1 MRKSIKVNVGVRVA
15 VALISMLL
23 FSLTTTLGIIRID
36 HQQEENKL
44 TNSLLAKARTA
55 ETAHY
60 KWTTNLSNA
69 LYAGTEFTGSIDH
82 TGCVLGKWLYGETD
96 TQDEEI
102 LKLRDEMEPLHKE
115 LHGSAS
121 HVLELH
127 KTSYEEAGEYY
138 QATIQSNLVTLVGL
152 LDKVIERG
160 EVLRTESQEKTE
172 QTISNLHITTFIS
185 LVFALVC
192 LISLIQYVVTK
203 VVKPI
208 ISIIHSSKV
217 LQEGKLSLDITYK
230 SENEVGE
237 LANTLKIS
245 TQRIRGYIE
254 DINRIMGELANG
266 NFDVSTST
274 DYVGDFVSIQRSIEH
289 FTENISESLRQ
300 VEGAGKKITLNAHQ
314 LSDSSQSLAQGA
326 TQQASATEELYA
338 SIDELQRSA
347 LENMKKAEN
356 AQEHARL
363 SGEQVTESSRQMH
376 LMMTAM
382 SDLSNS
388 SHKIGQII
396 ATIENIAFQTN
407 ILALNAA
414 VEAARAGAAGK
425 GFAVVADE
433 VRSLANQSN
442 EASKATKVLIDN
454 CISASDRGVK
464 IANDVSESLNKIMEF
479 VNRSNADIGIIA
491 RAVSDETESI
501 TQINQGI
508 SQIADVTQ
516 TNSASSEEA
525 AAVSSELFSQSRLLQ
540 DQTNSFKLKASRR

>member
-15 VALISMLL
+15 AALISMLL

-192 LISLIQYVVTK
+192 LISLIQYVVAK

-208 ISIIHSSKV
+208 ISNP
-217 LQEGKLSLDITYK
+217 QQQGTAGGQALS
-230 SENEVGE
+230 
-237 LANTLKIS
+237 
-245 TQRIRGYIE
+245 
-254 DINRIMGELANG
+254 
-266 NFDVSTST
+266 
-274 DYVGDFVSIQRSIEH
+274 
-289 FTENISESLRQ
+289 
-300 VEGAGKKITLNAHQ
+300 
-314 LSDSSQSLAQGA
+314 
-326 TQQASATEELYA
+326 
-338 SIDELQRSA
+338 
-347 LENMKKAEN
+347 
-356 AQEHARL
+356 
-363 SGEQVTESSRQMH
+363 
-376 LMMTAM
+376 
-382 SDLSNS
+382 
-388 SHKIGQII
+388 
-396 ATIENIAFQTN
+396 
-407 ILALNAA
+407 
-414 VEAARAGAAGK
+414 
-425 GFAVVADE
+425 
-433 VRSLANQSN
+433 
-442 EASKATKVLIDN
+442 
-454 CISASDRGVK
+454 
-464 IANDVSESLNKIMEF
+464 
-479 VNRSNADIGIIA
+479 
-491 RAVSDETESI
+491 
-501 TQINQGI
+501 
-508 SQIADVTQ
+508 
-516 TNSASSEEA
+516 
-525 AAVSSELFSQSRLLQ
+525 
-540 DQTNSFKLKASRR
+540 

>member
-15 VALISMLL
+15 AALISMLL

-192 LISLIQYVVTK
+192 LISLIQYVVAK

-217 LQEGKLSLDITYK
+217 LQEGKLSFDITYK

>member
-15 VALISMLL
+15 AALISMLL

-192 LISLIQYVVTK
+192 LISLIQYVVAE

>member
-15 VALISMLL
+15 AALISMLL

-192 LISLIQYVVTK
+192 LISLIQYVVAK

-454 CISASDRGVK
+454 CISASDRG
-464 IANDVSESLNKIMEF
+464 
-479 VNRSNADIGIIA
+479 
-491 RAVSDETESI
+491 
-501 TQINQGI
+501 
-508 SQIADVTQ
+508 
-516 TNSASSEEA
+516 
-525 AAVSSELFSQSRLLQ
+525 
-540 DQTNSFKLKASRR
+540 

>member
-15 VALISMLL
+15 AALISMLL

-192 LISLIQYVVTK
+192 LISLIQYVVAK

-217 LQEGKLSLDITYK
+217 LQEGKLSFDITYK

-454 CISASDRGVK
+454 CISASDSGVK